1 MSCRGL
7 VGDAPRYV
15 KVRAGLVLGR
25 VQMNQRAYDQFGP
38 PVGPVIFIYI
48 YIYIYGGIFF
58 AE

>member
-25 VQMNQRAYDQFGP
+25 VEMNQRAYDQFGP
-38 PVGPVIFIYI
+38 PVGPMIFIYI
-48 YIYIYGGIFF
+48 YIYIYRYLFC
-58 AE
+58 